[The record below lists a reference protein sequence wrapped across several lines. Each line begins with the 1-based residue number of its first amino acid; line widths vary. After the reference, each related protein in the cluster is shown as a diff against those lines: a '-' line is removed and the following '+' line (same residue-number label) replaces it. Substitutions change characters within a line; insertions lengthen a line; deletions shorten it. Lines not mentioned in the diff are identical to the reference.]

1 LPAVSDCINGKE
13 MNQNGKRAAMPVSM
27 SRNGAEH
34 GFTILNVVVWLAVAF
49 LLPVFVPQAYS
60 VMQVNTELRRV
71 AALAQQLDG
80 DICYAK
86 NPDLE

>member
-1 LPAVSDCINGKE
+1 

-27 SRNGAEH
+27 SMSRNGVEH

-49 LLPVFVPQAYS
+49 LLLVFVPQAYS
-60 VMQVNTELRRV
+60 VMQANTESQRV

-80 DICYAK
+80 DICHSK
-86 NPDLE
+86 SPDLE

>member
-1 LPAVSDCINGKE
+1 

-27 SRNGAEH
+27 SMSRNGVEH
-34 GFTILNVVVWLAVAF
+34 GFTILNVVVWLAVA
-49 LLPVFVPQAYS
+49 LLLLVFIPQACS
-60 VMQVNTELRRV
+60 VMQANTESQRV

-80 DICYAK
+80 DICHAK